1 MKLTKQILEAI
12 DRGIQLALDDFEDNE
27 PNSSLSQHN
36 DVIDSEDVINVIK
49 QKHDLMK
56 EVVDLGLP
64 SRTLW
69 CKYNLGVDPNKLS
82 KPEDWYG
89 DYYAWGEIIPNK
101 PDGYNWKTYQFDED
115 LTKYNKE
122 DHLTELQFMDDPVYQ
137 NMYLYNFKFHMPT
150 KADFEELI
158 KETNNKWVRNFNDS
172 GVNGYKFINKLDSSK
187 YIFLPAAGSFCDWHL
202 CSAAHDG
209 VYWSSSLDT
218 DEPDCALYLYFF
230 DGVINMGHADR
241 PDGSSVRPVINLK

>member
-1 MKLTKQILEAI
+1 MKNYKQILEAI
-12 DRGIQLALDDFEDNE
+12 NKGIQLALDDYEDIEDN
-27 PNSSLSQHN
+27 SSIS
-36 DVIDSEDVINVIK
+36 SDVINTSDVIK
-49 QKHDLMK
+49 NKIELNK
-56 EVVDLGLP
+56 YTVDLGLP
-64 SRTLW
+64 SGTRW
-69 CKYNLGVDPNKLS
+69 AKYNLGVDPNKLS

-187 YIFLPAAGSFCDWHL
+187 YIFLPTAGYRSK
-202 CSAAHDG
+202 SVSNSVG
-209 VYWSSSLDT
+209 VEGCYWSSSIYT
-218 DEPDCALYLYFF
+218 DYPNYAMHLYFNEE
-230 DGVINMGHADR
+230 GVYIN
-241 PDGSSVRPVINLK
+241 GSIRYNGFSVRPVFQ